1 MRLVVQKYG
10 GTSVGTPERIRNVA
24 RRLVETQRAGSQVV
38 AVISAMAGATDQLIE
53 LAHQISPHPTER
65 ELDILLATGEHA
77 ATALTA
83 MAVNALGGRAISLT
97 GAQSGVLTDRNHTKA
112 RIANIS
118 PKQIHELL
126 SDDYIVIVAGFQGQT
141 PEGETTT
148 LGRGGSDLT
157 AIALAG
163 ALNADVC
170 QIFTDVDGVFTCD
183 PRVVSDAKKL
193 DEVAYDELL
202 EMASAGSKVMQS
214 RAVEFA
220 KKFGIEFEVRSSLR
234 ASTGTI
240 AKEETPSMEDVVI
253 RGISLDRHQA
263 KLTVAGVR
271 DEPGNAGRI
280 FSNIAAAHIIV
291 DMIVQN
297 ASIGG
302 TTDVS
307 FTIHE
312 DELENARTVLM
323 PVVSEVGAR
332 RLNTASGMAK
342 LSVVGIG
349 MRSHSGVA
357 ARMFECLG
365 RGGINIQLVST
376 SEIKIAVIIDETDVD
391 RAARLLHGE
400 FGLARLMPAAAAT
413 QPLSSSLT
421 SRRIRGT
428 DPSRPSKELSGPKQR
443 GRRKGT
449 PKA

>member
-1 MRLVVQKYG
+1 MRLIVQKYG
-10 GTSVGTPERIRNVA
+10 GTSVATSERIRNVA
-24 RRLVETQRAGSQVV
+24 RRLVETQREGCRVV
-38 AVISAMAGATDQLIE
+38 AVISAMAGVTDELIK
-53 LAHQISPHPTER
+53 LAHEMSEHPAER
-65 ELDILLATGEHA
+65 EFDILLATGEHA
-77 ATALTA
+77 ATALVA
-83 MAVNALGGRAISLT
+83 MAVNALGGRAITLN
-97 GAQSGVLTDRNHTKA
+97 GAQAGILTDPTHLKA

-126 SDDYIVIVAGFQGQT
+126 SDVYIVIVAGFQGQT

-163 ALNADVC
+163 ALNADAC

-183 PRVVSDAKKL
+183 PRIVKEAKKL

-202 EMASAGSKVMQS
+202 EMASGGAKVMQS

-220 KKFGIEFEVRSSLR
+220 KKFGVEFEVRSSFNKNR
-234 ASTGTI
+234 GTI
-240 AKEETPSMEDVVI
+240 TKEETPSMEDVVI
-253 RGISLDRHQA
+253 RGISLERHQA
-263 KLTVAGVR
+263 KLTIAGVP
-271 DEPGNAGRI
+271 DKPGIAGRI
-280 FSNIAAAHIIV
+280 FSNVAAAHIVV

-302 TTDVS
+302 MTDIS

-312 DELENARTVLM
+312 GELENARKILM
-323 PVVSEVGAR
+323 PVVGEVGAK
-332 RLNTASGMAK
+332 RLNTSSGVAK

-376 SEIKIAVIIDETDVD
+376 SEIKIAVVIDEKDAQ
-391 RAARLLHGE
+391 RAARLIHTE
-400 FGLARLMPAAAAT
+400 FGLARLPTAAAAT
-413 QPLSSSLT
+413 QPVT
-421 SRRIRGT
+421 
-428 DPSRPSKELSGPKQR
+428 
-443 GRRKGT
+443 
-449 PKA
+449 

>member
-1 MRLVVQKYG
+1 MRLIVQKYG
-10 GTSVGTPERIRNVA
+10 GTSVATSERIRNVA
-24 RRLVETQRAGSQVV
+24 RRLVETQREGCRVV
-38 AVISAMAGATDQLIE
+38 AVISAMAGVTDDLIK
-53 LAHQISPHPTER
+53 LAHEISEHPAER

-77 ATALTA
+77 ATALVA
-83 MAVNALGGRAISLT
+83 MAVNALGGRAISVT
-97 GAQSGVLTDRNHTKA
+97 GAQAGILTDRKHTKA

-118 PKQIHELL
+118 PKQIHEML
-126 SDDYIVIVAGFQGQT
+126 SEDYIVIVAGFQGQT

-183 PRVVSDAKKL
+183 PRAVLAAKKL
-193 DEVAYDELL
+193 DEIAYDELL
-202 EMASAGSKVMQS
+202 EMAGAGSKIVQS

-220 KKFGIEFEVRSSLR
+220 KKFGVQFEVRSSFNR
-234 ASTGTI
+234 NVGTI
-240 AKEETPSMEDVVI
+240 AKAETASMEDVVI

-263 KLTVAGVR
+263 KLTIAGVP
-271 DEPGNAGRI
+271 DEPGIAGRI

-302 TTDVS
+302 TTDIS

-312 DELENARTVLM
+312 DELENARKILM
-323 PVVSEVGAR
+323 PVVGEIDAK

-357 ARMFECLG
+357 ARLFECLG
-365 RGGINIQLVST
+365 RSGINNHCPGMFKGARAIVVVRVGLFPNRSVFQLNQ
-376 SEIKIAVIIDETDVD
+376 
-391 RAARLLHGE
+391 G
-400 FGLARLMPAAAAT
+400 PA
-413 QPLSSSLT
+413 L
-421 SRRIRGT
+421 
-428 DPSRPSKELSGPKQR
+428 
-443 GRRKGT
+443 
-449 PKA
+449 

>member
-1 MRLVVQKYG
+1 MRLIVQKYG
-10 GTSVGTPERIRNVA
+10 GTSVATPERICNVA
-24 RRLVETQRAGSQVV
+24 RRIIETQREGCRVV
-38 AVISAMAGATDQLIE
+38 AVISAMVGVTDE
-53 LAHQISPHPTER
+53 LLKLAQAVSPHPTDR

-77 ATALTA
+77 ATALTT
-83 MAVNALGGRAISLT
+83 MAVNALGGTAISLT
-97 GAQSGVLTDRNHTKA
+97 GAQAGILTDRNHTKA

-118 PKQIHELL
+118 PKQIHEML
-126 SDDYIVIVAGFQGQT
+126 SEDYIVIVAGFQGQT

-183 PRVVSDAKKL
+183 PRAVLDAKKL
-193 DEVAYDELL
+193 NEIAYDELL
-202 EMASAGSKVMQS
+202 EMAGSGAKVMQS

-220 KKFGIEFEVRSSLR
+220 KKFGVEFEVRSSFNK
-234 ASTGTI
+234 SGGTI
-240 AKEETPSMEDVVI
+240 AKEETASMEDVVI

-263 KLTVAGVR
+263 KLSIAGAR
-271 DEPGNAGRI
+271 DEPGIAGRI

-302 TTDVS
+302 TTDIS

-312 DELENARTVLM
+312 DELENARKILM
-323 PVVSEVGAR
+323 PVVNAIGAR

-365 RGGINIQLVST
+365 RSGINIQLVST
-376 SEIKIAVIIDETDVD
+376 SEIKIAVIIDEKEAE
-391 RAARLLHGE
+391 RAARLIHAE
-400 FGLARLMPAAAAT
+400 FGLARLLPAASAT
-413 QPLSSSLT
+413 QPL
-421 SRRIRGT
+421 
-428 DPSRPSKELSGPKQR
+428 
-443 GRRKGT
+443 
-449 PKA
+449 A

>member
-1 MRLVVQKYG
+1 MRLIVQKYG
-10 GTSVGTPERIRNVA
+10 GTSVATSERIRNVA
-24 RRLVETQRAGSQVV
+24 RRLVETQREGCRVV
-38 AVISAMAGATDQLIE
+38 AVISAMAGVTDDLIK
-53 LAHQISPHPTER
+53 LAHEISEHPAER

-77 ATALTA
+77 ATALVA
-83 MAVNALGGRAISLT
+83 MAVNALGGRAISVT
-97 GAQSGVLTDRNHTKA
+97 GAQAGILTDRKHTKA

-126 SDDYIVIVAGFQGQT
+126 DDDYIVVVAGFQGQT

-163 ALNADVC
+163 ALSADVC

-183 PRVVSDAKKL
+183 PRAVLAAKKL
-193 DEVAYDELL
+193 DEIAYDELL
-202 EMASAGSKVMQS
+202 EMAGAGSKVVQS

-220 KKFGIEFEVRSSLR
+220 KKFGVQFEVRSSFNR
-234 ASTGTI
+234 NVGTI
-240 AKEETPSMEDVVI
+240 AKSETASMEDVVI

-263 KLTVAGVR
+263 KLTIAGVP
-271 DEPGNAGRI
+271 DEPGIAGRI

-302 TTDVS
+302 TTDIS

-312 DELENARTVLM
+312 DELENARKILM
-323 PVVSEVGAR
+323 PVVGEIGAK

-357 ARMFECLG
+357 ARLFECLG
-365 RGGINIQLVST
+365 KAGINIQLVST
-376 SEIKIAVIIDETDVD
+376 SEIKIAVIIDEKDLE
-391 RAARLLHGE
+391 RAAQLTHQE
-400 FGLARLMPAAAAT
+400 FGLASLAPAASAI
-413 QPLSSSLT
+413 QPL
-421 SRRIRGT
+421 G
-428 DPSRPSKELSGPKQR
+428 
-443 GRRKGT
+443 
-449 PKA
+449 

>member
-1 MRLVVQKYG
+1 MRLIVQKYG
-10 GTSVGTPERIRNVA
+10 GTSVGTAERIRNVA
-24 RRLVETQRAGSQVV
+24 RRLVEVQREGSRVV
-38 AVISAMAGATDQLIE
+38 AVISAMAGVTDDLIK
-53 LAHQISPHPTER
+53 LAYETSEQPAER

-77 ATALTA
+77 ATALVA

-97 GAQSGVLTDRNHTKA
+97 GAQAGILTDRNYTKA

-126 SDDYIVIVAGFQGQT
+126 SEDYIVVVAGFQGQT

-183 PRVVSDAKKL
+183 PRVVTDAKKL

-202 EMASAGSKVMQS
+202 EMASAGSKIMQS

-220 KKFGIEFEVRSSLR
+220 KKFGIEFEVRSSFKP
-234 ASTGTI
+234 STGTV
-240 AKEETPSMEDVVI
+240 AREATPSMEDVVI

-263 KLTVAGVR
+263 KLTIAGVR
-271 DEPGNAGRI
+271 DEPGCAGRI
-280 FSNIAAAHIIV
+280 FSNISAAHIIV

-297 ASIGG
+297 ASISG
-302 TTDVS
+302 TTDIS

-312 DELENARTVLM
+312 DELENARKILM
-323 PVVSEVGAR
+323 PVVSEVGAK
-332 RLNTASGMAK
+332 RLNTASGVAK

-376 SEIKIAVIIDETDVD
+376 SEIKIAVIIDEKDAE
-391 RAARLLHGE
+391 RAAQLIHAE
-400 FGLARLMPAAAAT
+400 FGLTRLMPAAGAT
-413 QPLSSSLT
+413 ATLV
-421 SRRIRGT
+421 
-428 DPSRPSKELSGPKQR
+428 
-443 GRRKGT
+443 
-449 PKA
+449 

>member
-1 MRLVVQKYG
+1 MRLIVQKYG
-10 GTSVGTPERIRNVA
+10 GTSVATSERIRNVA
-24 RRLVETQRAGSQVV
+24 RRLVETQREGCRVV
-38 AVISAMAGATDQLIE
+38 AVISAMAGVTDELIK
-53 LAHQISPHPTER
+53 LAHEMSEYPAER
-65 ELDILLATGEHA
+65 EFDILLATGEHA
-77 ATALTA
+77 ATALVA
-83 MAVNALGGRAISLT
+83 MAVNALGGRAISVT
-97 GAQSGVLTDRNHTKA
+97 GAQAGILTDRKHTKA

-183 PRVVSDAKKL
+183 PRAVLAAKKL
-193 DEVAYDELL
+193 DEIAYDELL
-202 EMASAGSKVMQS
+202 EMAGAGSKVVQS

-220 KKFGIEFEVRSSLR
+220 KKFGVQFEVRSSFNR
-234 ASTGTI
+234 NVGTI
-240 AKEETPSMEDVVI
+240 AKAETASMEDVVI

-263 KLTVAGVR
+263 KLTIAGVP
-271 DEPGNAGRI
+271 DEPGIAGRI

-302 TTDVS
+302 TTDIS

-312 DELENARTVLM
+312 DELENARKILM
-323 PVVSEVGAR
+323 PVVGEIGAK

-357 ARMFECLG
+357 ARLFECLG
-365 RGGINIQLVST
+365 RSGINIHLVST
-376 SEIKIAVIIDETDVD
+376 SEIKIAVIIDEKDAE
-391 RAARLLHGE
+391 RAAQLIHAE
-400 FGLARLMPAAAAT
+400 FGLARLVPAA
-413 QPLSSSLT
+413 
-421 SRRIRGT
+421 RGT
-428 DPSRPSKELSGPKQR
+428 AAL
-443 GRRKGT
+443 
-449 PKA
+449 A